1 MQRVSRRIASIAAAR
16 LVQRAAAPVAV
27 RVGAPAFTAP
37 VMTAVAAPMVCRR
50 FNSDAKYHLDKEETL
65 KRVMECVKNFDKV
78 DAAKVAPSAHFI
90 NDLGL
95 DSLDVTEIVMA
106 FEQEF
111 SIEIPDTDAE
121 KIQTIESAAE
131 YIAQNEKAK

>member
-65 KRVMECVKNFDKV
+65 KRVMECVMDFGKV
-78 DAAKVAPSAHFI
+78 DADEVVPSAHFI
-90 NDLGL
+90 DDLDL
-95 DSLDVTEIVMA
+95 DQTEIVMA
-106 FEQEF
+106 LEQEF
-111 SIEIPDTDAE
+111 CIDIPDTDAE

-131 YIAQNEKAK
+131 YIARNKKAK